1 MEVKIIGKMDNAIDH
16 TFESAN
22 RVYDKDGLYPT
33 ISTCAGGG
41 IQPKIIEKTKCVG
54 GLAED
59 NGGLQFHQQDSCKY
73 IVAMRGR
80 GENNKQRL
88 EPNKS
93 GTTNSL
99 TTVQKDNLVMEE
111 NGFYKQALETA
122 EKGNAKPGDIIDA
135 FNGKVNKSGV
145 SPTIT
150 TRPEE
155 KKTAILPCVGKYRI
169 RKLTPRECWRLMGY
183 SDEDFEKAQA
193 VNSNTQ
199 LYKQAGNAIV
209 KQVLMAIFSQMN
221 IKGVTPWNKRK

>member
-1 MEVKIIGKMDNAIDH
+1 MTNA
-16 TFESAN
+16 
-22 RVYDKDGLYPT
+22 
-33 ISTCAGGG
+33 
-41 IQPKIIEKTKCVG
+41 
-54 GLAED
+54 
-59 NGGLQFHQQDSCKY
+59 
-73 IVAMRGR
+73 
-80 GENNKQRL
+80 
-88 EPNKS
+88 
-93 GTTNSL
+93 L
-99 TTVQKDNLVMEE
+99 TTVQKDNLLLEVIPVGNVNPSGNDQNGGVISAEE
-111 NGFYKQALETA
+111 IAPTIRAEREELKVVNRFYEKAMETA
-122 EKGNAKPGDIIDA
+122 IKENAQVGDTVDA

-150 TRPEE
+150 TRPEG
-155 KKTAILPCVGKYRI
+155 KKTVILPCVGKYRV

>member
-1 MEVKIIGKMDNAIDH
+1 M
-16 TFESAN
+16 
-22 RVYDKDGLYPT
+22 
-33 ISTCAGGG
+33 
-41 IQPKIIEKTKCVG
+41 QPKIIEDFFANREPRVYEGVAPTIRAERE
-54 GLAED
+54 GL
-59 NGGLQFHQQDSCKY
+59 K
-73 IVAMRGR
+73 V
-80 GENNKQRL
+80 
-88 EPNKS
+88 
-93 GTTNSL
+93 
-99 TTVQKDNLVMEE
+99 V

-150 TRPEE
+150 TRPEG

-183 SDEDFEKAQA
+183 SDEDFEKAA
-193 VNSNTQ
+193 TVNSNTQ

>member
-1 MEVKIIGKMDNAIDH
+1 MVAVYDVYNKRTINKNICGTLTAHGNASTTSSG
-16 TFESAN
+16 TFFVIEDFYKN
-22 RVYDKDGLYPT
+22 RNLRVYEKIAPT
-33 ISTCAGGG
+33 IRA
-41 IQPKIIEKTKCVG
+41 ERE
-54 GLAED
+54 GL
-59 NGGLQFHQQDSCKY
+59 K
-73 IVAMRGR
+73 V
-80 GENNKQRL
+80 
-88 EPNKS
+88 
-93 GTTNSL
+93 
-99 TTVQKDNLVMEE
+99 V

-150 TRPEE
+150 TRPEG